1 MIRALAN
8 LLLSALALA
17 YIVPLLII
25 LTNSFMTQG
34 EAARNYGDKYDV
46 FDHEMKDKLH
56 YAEYKLI
63 PEKITAEQYNTLLF
77 KTPMYLDLFVN
88 SLKLTLP
95 IVLMQVALGS
105 AAAYGFSVWKSRFKE
120 PLFCVLIV
128 VMVLPFQA
136 TLVSNYIM
144 AGKLGILNTQLSII
158 LPWGF
163 GPFAA
168 FVMRQSMKGIPRSV
182 FEASQIDGA
191 GHFRRFVNIALPLS
205 GGGIASL
212 VILTFTD
219 CWAMVEQPMIFLRDA
234 ALEPLS
240 VMLFEI
246 GRDKSGLIFA
256 ASVFYM
262 LPAVWLFLY
271 GREYFE
277 RGIKLS
283 ALK

>member
-1 MIRALAN
+1 
-8 LLLSALALA
+8 
-17 YIVPLLII
+17 
-25 LTNSFMTQG
+25 
-34 EAARNYGDKYDV
+34 
-46 FDHEMKDKLH
+46 
-56 YAEYKLI
+56 
-63 PEKITAEQYNTLLF
+63 LLF
-77 KTPMYLDLFVN
+77 KTPAYLGLFVN

-95 IVLMQVALGS
+95 IVLTQAVVGS

-136 TLVSNYIM
+136 TLVSNYII
-144 AGKLGILNTQLSII
+144 AGKLGILNTYLSII

-168 FVMRQSMKGIPRSV
+168 FVMRQSMKGIPHSV

-191 GHFRRFVNIALPLS
+191 GHIRRFIHIAAPLS
-205 GGGIASL
+205 KGGIASL
-212 VILTFTD
+212 IILSFTD

-234 ALEPLS
+234 YLEPLS

-246 GRDKSGLIFA
+246 GRDRTGLIFA

-271 GREYFE
+271 GQDYFE
-277 RGIKLS
+277 QGVKLS